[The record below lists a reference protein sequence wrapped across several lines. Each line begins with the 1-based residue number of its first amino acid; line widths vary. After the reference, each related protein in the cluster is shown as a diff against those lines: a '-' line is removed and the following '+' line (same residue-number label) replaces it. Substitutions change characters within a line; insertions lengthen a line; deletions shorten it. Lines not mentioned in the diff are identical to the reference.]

1 MYKIFFYGHFT
12 TLISTKVLFES
23 ILNEGKSEIRQKNAR
38 QKVWMRKRK
47 FHFYYVAKKIFN
59 HKDWKA
65 SRISTLLPKIS
76 SSSEVRNILTI
87 AKLKKFVKTQ
97 HFLFYIVN
105 SVNFKKFVKS
115 KQVISTRDSTKSLR
129 PS

>member
-87 AKLKKFVKTQ
+87 AKCRRLLLGGSFCWNADGCRREGVEVKNRENLLT
-97 HFLFYIVN
+97 
-105 SVNFKKFVKS
+105 S
-115 KQVISTRDSTKSLR
+115 
-129 PS
+129 